1 MRRFS
6 KQVLVMLCMT
16 ILLGMGVVQK
26 ANAAAGDSVTILK
39 MVTAEV
45 TTEAKLEPDDA
56 AGALTT
62 FNAGSDILVVEEID
76 EEWYSIVYK
85 GEIGYVRRADTVDKV
100 IDVEA
105 IDEELAA
112 EEYQGRLMME
122 EVEKKNAESKQ
133 SKIWGVIIVLLVLAI
148 FGVGIYSHLV
158 SKKNGNKEEK

>member
-6 KQVLVMLCMT
+6 KQALVMLCMT
-16 ILLGMGVVQK
+16 ILFGMGAVLR

-45 TTEAKLEPDDA
+45 TSEAKLEPDDA
-56 AGALTT
+56 AETLTT

-85 GEIGYVRRADTVDKV
+85 GDRGYVRRADTVDKP

-105 IDEELAA
+105 IDEELAE

-122 EVEKKNAESKQ
+122 EVEKKNSESKQ

-148 FGVGIYSHLV
+148 FGVGIYSHLE
-158 SKKNGNKEEK
+158 SKKNGKKEEE